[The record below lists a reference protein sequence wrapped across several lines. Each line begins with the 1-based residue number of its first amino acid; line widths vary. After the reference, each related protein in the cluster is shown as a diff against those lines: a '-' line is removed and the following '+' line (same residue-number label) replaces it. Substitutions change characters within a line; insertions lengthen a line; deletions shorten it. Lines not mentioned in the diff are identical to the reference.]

1 MVMFRYKALD
11 RQSQT
16 VSGEI
21 EAAND
26 SAAYKRLSERQLSVF
41 ELKSVTSAKTEGDFT
56 DRLFKNLGNGR
67 IKPKDLARY
76 IRQLATLLDAGV
88 TLLEGLTSLAKST
101 VHPELAKASDAI
113 RRDLRAGQRL
123 SAAMGTHLP
132 QLPRYV
138 PRLAELGE
146 ATGQSAKALT
156 DAADRMEFEDDMRE
170 EIRTALSYPMFL
182 VTFGTILVFL
192 LFLFIVPKFAALI
205 GDNTDNLPAISKLVI
220 GAGITLKENL
230 VLVLGGLG
238 GLIVGLIV
246 LSRQTAVRGFF
257 SSISEKLPLIGPLVT
272 QADLGGWSR
281 TVGMALDNGADLL
294 AALRL
299 GETSLRSPRL
309 QRQFESVRSE
319 IRAGKPID
327 TVLDEMVPD
336 FDPLTID
343 LVRTGRSSGRLAQM
357 LLFIGEG
364 QEKDRREMTKRV
376 SALTGPIAILAV
388 SAIIGTIVISIVLA
402 MTSLYDIA
410 I

>member
-1 MVMFRYKALD
+1 
-11 RQSQT
+11 
-16 VSGEI
+16 
-21 EAAND
+21 
-26 SAAYKRLSERQLSVF
+26 
-41 ELKSVTSAKTEGDFT
+41 
-56 DRLFKNLGNGR
+56 
-67 IKPKDLARY
+67 
-76 IRQLATLLDAGV
+76 
-88 TLLEGLTSLAKST
+88 
-101 VHPELAKASDAI
+101 
-113 RRDLRAGQRL
+113 
-123 SAAMGTHLP
+123 
-132 QLPRYV
+132 
-138 PRLAELGE
+138 LAELGE

-156 DAADRMEFEDDMRE
+156 DAAERMEFEDDMRE

-182 VTFGTILVFL
+182 ITFGTLLIFL

-205 GDNTDNLPAISKLVI
+205 GDNTDSLPAISKLVI
-220 GAGITLKENL
+220 GTGIALKEHLLL
-230 VLVLGGLG
+230 VLIGLG
-238 GLIVGLIV
+238 AAVFAGTALF
-246 LSRQTAVRGFF
+246 RQPVIRGF
-257 SSISEKLPLIGPLVT
+257 ISTSAEKLPLIGPLIT

-309 QRQFESVRSE
+309 RRQFENVRTD

-327 TVLDEMVPD
+327 SVLDEMVPD

-343 LVRTGRSSGRLAQM
+343 LVRTGRSSGRLAHM

>member
-16 VSGEI
+16 VSGEV
-21 EAAND
+21 EAASE

-41 ELKSVTSAKTEGDFT
+41 DLKAIKSATAEGDFT
-56 DRLFKNLGNGR
+56 DRLLKNFGSNR

-88 TLLEGLTSLAKST
+88 TLLDGLTSLSKST
-101 VHPELAKASDAI
+101 VHPGLAKASDAI

-182 VTFGTILVFL
+182 ISFGTVLVFL

-205 GDNTDNLPAISKLVI
+205 GDNSDNLPAVSKLVI
-220 GAGITLKENL
+220 GTGLALKDNLIL
-230 VLVLGGLG
+230 VLMGLG
-238 GLIVGLIV
+238 GLVFGVIF
-246 LSRQTAVRGFF
+246 LSRQNAVRGAFA
-257 SSISEKLPLIGPLVT
+257 SWSEKLPLMGPLIT

-299 GETSLRSPRL
+299 GETSLRSLRL
-309 QRQFESVRSE
+309 RRQFELVRSE

-327 TVLDEMVPD
+327 SVLDDIVPD

-364 QEKDRREMTKRV
+364 QEKDRREMTKRI

>member
-1 MVMFRYKALD
+1 MTMFRYKALD

-16 VSGEI
+16 VNGEV
-21 EAAND
+21 EAVSE

-41 ELKSVTSAKTEGDFT
+41 ELKAVTSASSEGDFT
-56 DRLFKNLGNGR
+56 DRLFSRFGARR

-76 IRQLATLLDAGV
+76 VRQLATLLDAGV
-88 TLLEGLTSLAKST
+88 TLLDGLTSLSKST
-101 VHPELAKASDAI
+101 VHPGLAKASDAI

-132 QLPRYV
+132 QLPRFV

-182 VTFGTILVFL
+182 ISFGTILVFL

-205 GDNTDNLPAISKLVI
+205 GDNSDNLPAVSKLVI
-220 GAGITLKENL
+220 GTGLALKDNLIL
-230 VLVLGGLG
+230 VLLGIG
-238 GLIVGLIV
+238 GLIMGAVF
-246 LSRQTAVRGFF
+246 LSRQNAARGAF
-257 SSISEKLPLIGPLVT
+257 SSLAQKLPLIGPLIT

-299 GETSLRSPRL
+299 GESSLRSARL
-309 QRQFESVRSE
+309 QRQFELVRSE

-327 TVLDEMVPD
+327 NVLDDIVPD

>member
-11 RQSQT
+11 RQSQS

-21 EAAND
+21 EAGNE

-41 ELKSVTSAKTEGDFT
+41 EIKPVTRSKTEGDFT
-56 DRLFKNLGNGR
+56 DRLFKSLGSGR
-67 IKPKDLARY
+67 IKPKDQARY

-88 TLLEGLTSLAKST
+88 TLLEGLTSLSKST

-113 RRDLRAGQRL
+113 RRDLRAGNRL

-146 ATGQSAKALT
+146 ATGQSAKALI
-156 DAADRMEFEDDMRE
+156 DAAERMEFEDDMRE

-182 VTFGTILVFL
+182 ITFGTILVFL
-192 LFLFIVPKFAALI
+192 LFVFIVPKFAGLI
-205 GDNTDNLPAISKLVI
+205 GDNTDNIPAISKLVI
-220 GAGITLKENL
+220 AVGIGLEDNLIL
-230 VLVLGGLG
+230 VLLGLS
-238 GLIVGLIV
+238 GLIAGVIALT
-246 LSRQTAVRGFF
+246 RHRAVREFF
-257 SSISEKLPLIGPLVT
+257 AGLSEKTPIIGALFI
-272 QADLGGWSR
+272 QADLGSWSR

-294 AALRL
+294 AALNL

-309 QRQFESVRSE
+309 RRQFEHVRSE

-327 TVLDEMVPD
+327 NVLDENVPD

-364 QEKDRREMTKRV
+364 QEKDRREMTKRI

>member
-41 ELKSVTSAKTEGDFT
+41 ELKSIQSDKAEGDFT
-56 DRLFKNLGNGR
+56 DRLFKNFGNSR

-76 IRQLATLLDAGV
+76 IRQLATLLEAGV
-88 TLLEGLTSLAKST
+88 TLLDGLTSLAKST

-113 RRDLRAGQRL
+113 RRDLRAGKRL

-146 ATGQSAKALT
+146 ATGKSAKALT
-156 DAADRMEFEDDMRE
+156 DAADRLEFEDDMRE

-182 VTFGTILVFL
+182 VTFGTLLVFL

-205 GDNTDNLPAISKLVI
+205 GENTDNLPAVSKLVI

-230 VLVLGGLG
+230 ILVLAGLG
-238 GLIVGLIV
+238 GFIIGLII
-246 LSRQTAVRGFF
+246 LSRQTAVREFF
-257 SSISEKLPLIGPLVT
+257 SSISERLPLIGPLIK

-309 QRQFESVRSE
+309 QRQFETVRSE

-343 LVRTGRSSGRLAQM
+343 LVRTGRTSGRLAKM

>member
-1 MVMFRYKALD
+1 MFRYKALD

-16 VSGEI
+16 VNGEI
-21 EAAND
+21 EAVNET
-26 SAAYKRLSERQLSVF
+26 AAYKRLSDRQLSVF
-41 ELKSVTSAKTEGDFT
+41 ELKSIQSSKTEGDFT
-56 DRLFKNLGNGR
+56 DRLFKNLGSGR

-88 TLLEGLTSLAKST
+88 TLLDGLTSLAKST

-205 GDNTDNLPAISKLVI
+205 GDNTDNLPAISKMVI
-220 GAGITLKENL
+220 GTGITLKEHL
-230 VLVLGGLG
+230 VLVLMGLAG
-238 GLIVGLIV
+238 FIMGVIF

-257 SSISEKLPLIGPLVT
+257 ASISEKLPLIGPLVT

-309 QRQFESVRSE
+309 QRHFETVRSE

-327 TVLDEMVPD
+327 TVLDEIVPD

-364 QEKDRREMTKRV
+364 QEKDRREMTKRI